1 GLWNRIGVVKVD
13 PKRKPCVQEDRRFQV
28 KKMTTTI
35 LAALVCSVYILS
47 GVAAVAGEVGKIPL
61 STKSD
66 RALEYYLR
74 GRSLA
79 EKLRGQESR
88 RYFQEAIN
96 EDPNFAMAYFQLAF
110 AQPSTKGFFESFNKA
125 LSLIDNVSEGEKL
138 MILGSEAGDINRD
151 PTTQR
156 KLFRQL
162 VDIYP
167 NDERAHNLLANHYF
181 GQQMYELAIIE
192 YERVIKIN
200 PTFSQSYNQL
210 GYAYRFLGR
219 YDDAEQAFKNYI
231 ELIPDDP
238 NPYDSYAELLMKMGR
253 FEESIANYKKALKV
267 NPDFAFSHVGIAS
280 NLTYMGDHRAAL
292 KRLQKMYDASLDD
305 GQRRIALASMAVCYV
320 DSGEIDLALAQLRRQ
335 LKLAEAINDTA
346 AMANDNGII
355 AFVQIETG
363 ESGDAKANFDKALA
377 LIEES
382 SLSDEVKDLARL
394 GYLFSMARVHI
405 VNGNLEEAKVNATE
419 YANRAGA
426 AHNPLQVRQAH
437 QLMGMIALEEADFRT
452 AIQEF
457 MQSDQQNP
465 YNFYRMAIA
474 YEGSGDR
481 EKARELYDKA
491 ANYNIVNNFNYALIR
506 IKAREKLALL

>member
-1 GLWNRIGVVKVD
+1 
-13 PKRKPCVQEDRRFQV
+13 V
-28 KKMTTTI
+28 KKMSTTI

-47 GVAAVAGEVGKIPL
+47 GVATFAGEVGKIPL

-79 EKLRGQESR
+79 EKLRVQESR
-88 RYFQEAIN
+88 RYFQEAVN
-96 EDPNFAMAYFQLAF
+96 EDPNFAMAHFQLAF
-110 AQPSTKGFFESFNKA
+110 AQPSVKGFFESFNKA

-138 MILGSEAGDINRD
+138 MILGAQAGNINAD

-162 VDIYP
+162 VDMYP
-167 NDERAHNLLANHYF
+167 NDERAHSFLANHYF

-219 YDDAEQAFKNYI
+219 FDDAENAFKSYI

-267 NPDFAFSHVGIAS
+267 SPEFAFSHVGIAS
-280 NLTYMGDHRAAL
+280 NLTYLGDHRAAL
-292 KRLQKMYDASLDD
+292 KRLQKMYDTSLDD
-305 GQRRIALASMAVCYV
+305 GQRRTALANMAVCYV
-320 DSGEIDLALAQLRRQ
+320 DSGEIDLAFAQLRKQ

-346 AMANDNGII
+346 AMANDLGLI

-363 ESGDAKANFDKALA
+363 QSDKAKANYEKALG
-377 LIEES
+377 LIEKS

-405 VNGNLEEAKVNATE
+405 AKGNLEEAKVNVSE
-419 YANRAGA
+419 YANRADA
-426 AHNPLQVRQAH
+426 AHNPFQIRLAH
-437 QLMGMIALEEADFRT
+437 QLKGVIALEEADFRT
-452 AIQEF
+452 AIQEL
-457 MQSDQQNP
+457 MQADQRNP
-465 YNFYRMAIA
+465 RNFYRMAIA

-481 EKARELYDKA
+481 EKAAELYDKA

-506 IKAREKLALL
+506 TKAKERLAAL